1 MKRKQSKLLLYFV
14 CVCLLILYIGN
25 KSGYALSESKA
36 LEDSYPHEDG
46 EAVYHHS
53 FGTKKIVIWKTKH
66 MDYVKLVTT
75 KWGLLYR
82 VSYVSQILPSA
93 SEPNT
98 IKRTWSAHLNA
109 KKRYE
114 TIFAVETV
122 NPEIKS
128 IIISNDSIDDVIA
141 DDLDVIKS
149 NSICIELPVINGY
162 VASYQELSPQDSTAF
177 IFRGMD
183 KNGNMVSVTR

>member
-1 MKRKQSKLLLYFV
+1 
-14 CVCLLILYIGN
+14 
-25 KSGYALSESKA
+25 
-36 LEDSYPHEDG
+36 
-46 EAVYHHS
+46 
-53 FGTKKIVIWKTKH
+53 
-66 MDYVKLVTT
+66 
-75 KWGLLYR
+75 
-82 VSYVSQILPSA
+82 
-93 SEPNT
+93 
-98 IKRTWSAHLNA
+98 LNA

-149 NSICIELPVINGY
+149 NSTVCIELPVINGY